1 MGTGWLVAG
10 TLNPCAFNTAAAAV
24 LVAAVGASAALQGA
38 SARRLAAAASGRS
51 YLLPRSGGV
60 VHAAQL
66 AASAVLLA
74 LHGFALLWATTQ
86 VPQPP
91 FVGFSEALLLA
102 AWAAF
107 LVSFILG
114 ADSIE
119 LHARG
124 VLGLTV

>member
-1 MGTGWLVAG
+1 LS
-10 TLNPCAFNTAAAAV
+10 
-24 LVAAVGASAALQGA
+24 ASAELKGA
-38 SARRLAAAASGRS
+38 SARRLAAAARGRS
-51 YLLPRSGGV
+51 YLLPRTAGV

-91 FVGFSEALLLA
+91 FVDFSEALLLA

-107 LVSFILG
+107 
-114 ADSIE
+114 
-119 LHARG
+119 
-124 VLGLTV
+124 